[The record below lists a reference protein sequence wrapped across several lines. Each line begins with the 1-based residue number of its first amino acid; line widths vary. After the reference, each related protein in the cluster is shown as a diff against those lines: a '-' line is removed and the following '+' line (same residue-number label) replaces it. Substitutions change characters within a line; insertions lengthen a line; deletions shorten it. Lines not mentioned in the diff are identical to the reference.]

1 MNLHTSLN
9 GFLIAAVL
17 CGPTVFLAGAQ
28 PQDQIASIS
37 AGAQSSDIPVD
48 QIVTKTVHEAWVA
61 SGRNEGKFFTMVQQ
75 CAELSARKRNISL
88 PDTAAAGEKFGAW
101 IKKETRKDPDQLLY
115 TVVDRAVRYVGKTST
130 VVAASEP
137 APAKN

>member
-17 CGPTVFLAGAQ
+17 CGPTVLLAGAQ
-28 PQDQIASIS
+28 PQDQTASIS

-61 SGRNEGKFFTMVQQ
+61 SGRNEDKFFAMVQQ
-75 CAELSARKRNISL
+75 CAELSARNRNITL
-88 PDTAAAGEKFGAW
+88 PDTTEAGERFGAW
-101 IKKETRKDPDQLLY
+101 IKKEARKDPDQLLY
-115 TVVDRAVRYVGKTST
+115 AVVDRAVRYVGKTHA
-130 VVAASEP
+130 VAAAP
-137 APAKN
+137 APAPAN